1 MVNKPVNRTTWSSR
15 LHRFD
20 SRLTH
25 TDMRI
30 ACTIAPGRGDT
41 DLLLQGLARSLVAEG
56 LNVCGTVQINGKVP
70 CDGPCDMDVQC
81 LPDGPIIRISQSL
94 GKHARGCRLNPD
106 ALEQAV
112 GWVEARISG
121 DIDLLVVNKFGK
133 HEADGR
139 GFRNAIAQALE
150 ADIPVV
156 VGLNSMNKTAFHD
169 FTGGAADEVAP
180 DPATL
185 LAWARNAHS

>member
-1 MVNKPVNRTTWSSR
+1 
-15 LHRFD
+15 
-20 SRLTH
+20 
-25 TDMRI
+25 MRI
-30 ACTIAPGRGDT
+30 ACTLAPGRGDT
-41 DLLLQGLARSLVAEG
+41 DLLLQGLARRLASDGVK
-56 LNVCGTVQINGKVP
+56 VCGTVQINGEVP

-112 GWVEARISG
+112 GWVEARIAD

-139 GFRNAIAQALE
+139 GFRTAIAQALE

-156 VGLNSMNKTAFHD
+156 VGLNSMNRAAFHD
-169 FTGGAADEVAP
+169 FTGGAADEIAP
-180 DPATL
+180 EPSAL
-185 LAWARNAHS
+185 LAWARAAHS

>member
-1 MVNKPVNRTTWSSR
+1 MK
-15 LHRFD
+15 
-20 SRLTH
+20 
-25 TDMRI
+25 I
-30 ACTIAPGRGDT
+30 ACTLAPGRGDT
-41 DLLLQGLARSLVAEG
+41 DLLLQGLSNALVADG
-56 LNVCGTVQINGKVP
+56 LTVCGTVQINGDVP

-94 GKHARGCRLNPD
+94 GKHARGCRLNPE

-112 GWVEARISG
+112 GWVEARISD

-156 VGLNSMNKTAFHD
+156 VGLNAMNKSAFHD
-169 FTGGAADEVAP
+169 FTGGAAEELAP
-180 DPATL
+180 EADAL
-185 LAWARNAHS
+185 LAWVRGVHS

>member
-1 MVNKPVNRTTWSSR
+1 MK
-15 LHRFD
+15 
-20 SRLTH
+20 
-25 TDMRI
+25 I

-41 DLLLQGLARSLVAEG
+41 DLLLQGLARSLVTDG
-56 LNVCGTVQINGKVP
+56 LNVCGTVQINGEVP

-94 GKHARGCRLNPD
+94 GKHARGCRLNPE

-112 GWVEARISG
+112 SWVEARISG

-169 FTGGAADEVAP
+169 FTGGAAEEVAP

-185 LAWARNAHS
+185 LAWARSAHS

>member
-1 MVNKPVNRTTWSSR
+1 
-15 LHRFD
+15 
-20 SRLTH
+20 
-25 TDMRI
+25 
-30 ACTIAPGRGDT
+30 
-41 DLLLQGLARSLVAEG
+41 
-56 LNVCGTVQINGKVP
+56 
-70 CDGPCDMDVQC
+70 MDVQC
-81 LPDGPIIRISQSL
+81 LPDGPVIRISQSL

-121 DIDLLVVNKFGK
+121 DIDVLVVNKFGK

-150 ADIPVV
+150 AGIPVV

-180 DPATL
+180 DPDAL
-185 LAWARNAHS
+185 LAWARAAHS